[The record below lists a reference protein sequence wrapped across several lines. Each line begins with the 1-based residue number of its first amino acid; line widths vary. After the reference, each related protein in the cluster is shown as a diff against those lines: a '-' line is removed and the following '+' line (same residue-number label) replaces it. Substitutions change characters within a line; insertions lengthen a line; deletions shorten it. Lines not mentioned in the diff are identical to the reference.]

1 MAANESGKK
10 NGKKRVSGRRR
21 RSVFRRKLSGISRR
35 KLTGLFLAVVAA
47 LIVLLIR
54 MAGINLTHGGEY
66 TKQVLANN
74 QSQYQSV
81 SIAYKRGDILD
92 STGTTLATSVK
103 QYRVILDCYAV
114 NSDSAYKEPTEKA
127 LSDVFGI
134 DTSTIDALL
143 TGDGTKNSRYQVL
156 LGGST
161 VTIKQKQA
169 WDAYVDGTDDSS
181 LSDEEKETRATDI
194 QGVWFEEKYGR
205 SYPLG
210 SLACDVLGFVYDT
223 DKAAWGIE
231 SYYNNTLSGV
241 DGRKYAYYGSG
252 TQLEQTIAAPVDGK
266 TVELT
271 LDANIQKAVEDT
283 IESFNE
289 TYANGP
295 YYSGR
300 GAKNIGVVV
309 MNPNTGAVFAM
320 ASSDPYDL
328 NDPSSAISTQ
338 YTDEQ
343 IAAMSDDQKTE
354 ALESIWKNFCISD
367 SYEPGSVYKPVV
379 ISSALQNGTLTG
391 NETFYCDGGETVL
404 GTRIK
409 CSDPYGH
416 GQETVGDLIKN
427 SCNDGLMQ
435 VASLMGIDEFSQY
448 QQMFGFGSRTGI
460 DLSGEASGIINSADQ
475 MSALDLAVNSF
486 GQGFTCTMIQEITA
500 VSAVINGGNL
510 VKPHLMSQVLN
521 SDGSVEKTYGTVVQ
535 KEIISKD
542 VSDLVRSYMKKS
554 TDEGTSAYAKVDGY
568 SMGGKTGTAQKIPR
582 GNGKYLDS
590 YIGFVPYNN
599 PQVVIYVVV
608 DEPNVEAQ
616 ADNRYP
622 QWIGRDILQQILPYM
637 GISPDEASNPD
648 NPYLQFDYTNPTG
661 EQDVDEAADTNVPE
675 VSGTEDASDTAG
687 GNTEETDGY
696 TNEEAGLDNTDD

>member
-1 MAANESGKK
+1 M
-10 NGKKRVSGRRR
+10 
-21 RSVFRRKLSGISRR
+21 
-35 KLTGLFLAVVAA
+35 VVAA

-54 MAGINLTHGGEY
+54 MAGINLTHGGAY

-81 SIAYKRGDILD
+81 SIACKRGDILD
-92 STGTTLATSVK
+92 SSGTTLATSVK

-114 NSDSAYKEPTEKA
+114 NSDSSYKEPTEKA
-127 LSDVFGI
+127 LFDVFGV
-134 DTSTIDALL
+134 DTSTVDALL
-143 TGDGTKNSRYQVL
+143 TGDATRNSRYQVL

-161 VTIKQKQA
+161 ITIRQKQA
-169 WDAYVDGTDDSS
+169 WDAYVSGTDDSS
-181 LSDEEKETRATDI
+181 LSDEEKATRASDI
-194 QGVWFEEKYGR
+194 RGVWFEEKYVR
-205 SYPLG
+205 KYPLG

-223 DKAAWGIE
+223 DRADWGIE
-231 SYYNNTLSGV
+231 SYYNNALNGIA
-241 DGRKYAYYGSG
+241 GRKYAYYGSD
-252 TQLEQTIAAPVDGK
+252 TQLDQTIAAPVDGK
-266 TVELT
+266 TVQLT
-271 LDANIQKAVEDT
+271 LDANIQKAVENT
-283 IESFNE
+283 IASFNE

-300 GAKNIGVVV
+300 GAKNIGIVV
-309 MNPNTGAVFAM
+309 MDPNTGDVLAM

-343 IAAMSDDQKTE
+343 VAAMSDNQKTE
-354 ALESIWKNFCISD
+354 ALESIWRNFCISD

-379 ISSALQNGTLTG
+379 ISSALQDGTLTG
-391 NETFYCDGGETVL
+391 NETFYCDGGEDVL

-409 CSDPYGH
+409 CSDPDGH

-435 VASLMGIDEFSQY
+435 VASLMGIGEFSQY

-460 DLSGEASGIINSADQ
+460 DLSGEASGIVNSSDK

-500 VSAVINGGNL
+500 VSAVINGGSL
-510 VKPHLMSQVLN
+510 VKPHLMSRILN

-554 TDEGTSAYAKVDGY
+554 ADEGTSVYAKVDGY
-568 SMGGKTGTAQKIPR
+568 SMGGKTGTAQTIPR

-590 YIGFVPYNN
+590 SIGFVPYNN
-599 PQVVIYVVV
+599 PQVIIYVVV

-637 GISPDEASNPD
+637 GISPDEASDSD

>member
-1 MAANESGKK
+1 M
-10 NGKKRVSGRRR
+10 
-21 RSVFRRKLSGISRR
+21 
-35 KLTGLFLAVVAA
+35 VVAA

-54 MAGINLTHGGEY
+54 MAGINLTHGGAY

-81 SIAYKRGDILD
+81 SIACKRGDILD
-92 STGTTLATSVK
+92 SSGTTLATSVK

-114 NSDSAYKEPTEKA
+114 NSDSSYKEPTEKA
-127 LSDVFGI
+127 LFDVFGV
-134 DTSTIDALL
+134 DTSTVDALL

-161 VTIKQKQA
+161 ITIRQKQA
-169 WDAYVDGTDDSS
+169 WDAYVSGTDDSS
-181 LSDEEKETRATDI
+181 LSDEEKATRASDI
-194 QGVWFEEKYGR
+194 RGVWFEEKYVR
-205 SYPLG
+205 KYPLG

-223 DKAAWGIE
+223 DRADWGIE
-231 SYYNNTLSGV
+231 SYYNNALNGIA
-241 DGRKYAYYGSG
+241 GRKYAYYGSD
-252 TQLEQTIAAPVDGK
+252 TQLDQTIAAPVDGK
-266 TVELT
+266 TVQLT
-271 LDANIQKAVEDT
+271 LDANIQKVVENT
-283 IESFNE
+283 IASFNE

-309 MNPNTGAVFAM
+309 MDPNTGDVLAM

-343 IAAMSDDQKTE
+343 VAAMSDNQKTE
-354 ALESIWKNFCISD
+354 ALESIWRNFCISD

-379 ISSALQNGTLTG
+379 ISSALQDGTLTG
-391 NETFYCDGGETVL
+391 NETFYCDGGEDVL

-409 CSDPYGH
+409 CSDPDGH

-435 VASLMGIDEFSQY
+435 VASLMGIGEFSQY

-460 DLSGEASGIINSADQ
+460 DLSGEASGIVNSSDK

-500 VSAVINGGNL
+500 VSAVINGGSL
-510 VKPHLMSQVLN
+510 VKPHLMSRILN

-554 TDEGTSAYAKVDGY
+554 ADEGTSVYAKVDGY
-568 SMGGKTGTAQKIPR
+568 SMGGKTGTAQTIPR

-599 PQVVIYVVV
+599 PQVIIYVVV

-637 GISPDEASNPD
+637 GISPDEASDPD